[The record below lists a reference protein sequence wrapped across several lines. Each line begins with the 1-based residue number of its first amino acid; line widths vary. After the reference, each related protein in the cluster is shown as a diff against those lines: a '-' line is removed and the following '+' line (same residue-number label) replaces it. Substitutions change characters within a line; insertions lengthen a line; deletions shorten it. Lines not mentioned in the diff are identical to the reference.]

1 MRICR
6 NERGF
11 SLADLLAGFA
21 ALAFVLSGVV
31 TIQQASFSAFLI
43 GTNKMANQQNGRV
56 ALERLAR
63 EIREST
69 VALTVAQPTSVAIT
83 HPDLKDTVTYSLV
96 GTDLMRTEGAKAAE
110 VFIAG
115 VQPLVGGDGV
125 PRLFAYFKGD
135 GTPAVNAAEVRRVDI
150 TIQTRPEDQNV
161 KAGAAHDTRAVVSTT
176 VRLRN
181 L

>member
-1 MRICR
+1 VSICR

-43 GTNKMANQQNGRV
+43 GTTKIATQQNARV
-56 ALERLAR
+56 ALDRLAR

-69 VALTVAQPTSVAIT
+69 VALTVAQPTSVAMT
-83 HPDLKDTVTYSLV
+83 HPDVKDTVTYSLV

-115 VQPLVGGDGV
+115 VQALA
-125 PRLFAYFKGD
+125 FAYFKGD
-135 GTPAVNAAEVRRVDI
+135 DTSTANAPDVRRVDI
-150 TIQTRPEDQNV
+150 TIRTRPEDSNV
-161 KAGAAHDTRAVVSTT
+161 KTGAVHDTRAVISTT